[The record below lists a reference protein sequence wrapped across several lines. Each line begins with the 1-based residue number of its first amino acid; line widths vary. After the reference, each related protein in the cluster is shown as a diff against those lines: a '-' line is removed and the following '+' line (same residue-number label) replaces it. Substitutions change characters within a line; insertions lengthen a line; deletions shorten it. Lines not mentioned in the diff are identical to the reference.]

1 MFAWQPFCDFKR
13 VGRKNFGVREDA
25 LCFSNDELKLS
36 PNYQNLS
43 RLSKFKI
50 EKSLPAKKVNQENA
64 SNFYH
69 VSWPIS
75 AMDRVEPSF
84 FALVLMTIKYYKL
97 SFGLLKLSN
106 YLWGYQPMGEK
117 YFVTCMKNVYPN
129 P

>member
-1 MFAWQPFCDFKR
+1 MTLKES
-13 VGRKNFGVREDA
+13 GEKTLELEKM
-25 LCFSNDELKLS
+25 LCAFPIMSL
-36 PNYQNLS
+36 NYHQIVS

-84 FALVLMTIKYYKL
+84 FALVLMIIKYYKL

-106 YLWGYQPMGEK
+106 YL
-117 YFVTCMKNVYPN
+117 
-129 P
+129 